1 MDSTVRTKNTISQRV
16 SQVPPSGIRKFFDLL
31 TNMEGVISLGI
42 GEPDYAT
49 PWHISEAAIYSLEK
63 GYTMYTGNSGL
74 PELRQGIANYLK
86 TRYGVEY
93 NPETEI
99 LVTVG
104 VSEALDLTLR
114 ALLNPGD
121 QVIVPDPGYVAYS
134 ADVMLAGGEAVLVPI
149 TLENEFKLRARD
161 VADRLTDRTKAILM
175 GYPANPTG
183 AVMSRRDLSQLA
195 ELAVEHDLLV
205 ISDEV
210 YGRLVYGVEHTCFA
224 TLPKMR
230 ERTILLNGFSK
241 AYAMTGWRLGYA
253 AAPAHIIAG
262 MNKIH
267 QYTIMCAP
275 TMAQVAAIEA
285 LKSGDEE
292 VEAMVADYDHRR
304 RVMHKGLCE
313 IGLSCFEPK
322 GAFYCFPSIKSTGL
336 SSEVFAEKLLYEE
349 KVAVVPGT
357 AFGSNGEGHVRCCY
371 ATSLSEIEEALKRM
385 GRFVERVRRG

>member
-1 MDSTVRTKNTISQRV
+1 MDSTVRTKNVISQRV

-31 TNMEGVISLGI
+31 TSMEGVISLGI

-74 PELRQGIANYLK
+74 PELRQGIANYLQA
-86 TRYGVEY
+86 RYGVEY
-93 NPETEI
+93 DPATEI

-104 VSEALDLTLR
+104 VSEALDLALR
-114 ALLNPGD
+114 AILNPGD

-149 TLENEFKLRARD
+149 TLENEFKLRAQD
-161 VADRLTDRTKAILM
+161 VADRLTERTKAILI

-183 AVMSRRDLSQLA
+183 AVMSRRELSQIA
-195 ELAVEHDLLV
+195 ELAAKHDLLV

-210 YGRLVYGVEHTCFA
+210 YGRLVYGVEHTCVA

-253 AAPAHIIAG
+253 AAPDHIIAG

-292 VEAMVADYDHRR
+292 VEAMVADYDRRR
-304 RVMHKGLCE
+304 RVMVKGLCE
-313 IGLSCFEPK
+313 IGLSCYEPK

-357 AFGSNGEGHVRCCY
+357 AFGPSGEGHVRCCY
-371 ATSLSEIEEALKRM
+371 ATSLAEIEEALKRM

>member
-1 MDSTVRTKNTISQRV
+1 MDSTVRTKNVISQRV

-31 TNMEGVISLGI
+31 TSMEGVISLGI

-74 PELRQGIANYLK
+74 PELRQGIANYLQA
-86 TRYGVEY
+86 RYGVEY
-93 NPETEI
+93 DPATEI

-104 VSEALDLTLR
+104 VSEALDLALR
-114 ALLNPGD
+114 AILNPGD

-149 TLENEFKLRARD
+149 TLENEFKLRAQD
-161 VADRLTDRTKAILM
+161 VADRLTNRTKAILF

-183 AVMSRRDLSQLA
+183 AVMSRRELSQIA
-195 ELAVEHDLLV
+195 ELAAKHDLLV

-210 YGRLVYGVEHTCFA
+210 YGRLVYGVEHTCVA

-253 AAPAHIIAG
+253 AAPDHIIAG

-292 VEAMVADYDHRR
+292 VEAMVADYDRRR
-304 RVMHKGLCE
+304 RVMVKGLCE
-313 IGLSCFEPK
+313 IGLSCYEPK

-357 AFGSNGEGHVRCCY
+357 AFGPSGEGHVRCCY

>member
-1 MDSTVRTKNTISQRV
+1 MDSTVRTKNVISQRV

-31 TNMEGVISLGI
+31 TSMEGVISLGI

-74 PELRQGIANYLK
+74 PELRQGIANYLQA
-86 TRYGVEY
+86 RYGVEY
-93 NPETEI
+93 DPTTEI

-104 VSEALDLTLR
+104 VSEALDLALR
-114 ALLNPGD
+114 AILNPGD

-149 TLENEFKLRARD
+149 TLENEFKLRAQD
-161 VADRLTDRTKAILM
+161 VADRLTNRTKAILF

-183 AVMSRRDLSQLA
+183 AVMSRRELSQIA
-195 ELAVEHDLLV
+195 ELAAKHDLLV

-210 YGRLVYGVEHTCFA
+210 YGRLVYGVEHTCVA

-253 AAPAHIIAG
+253 AAPDHIIAG

-292 VEAMVADYDHRR
+292 VEAMVADYDRRR
-304 RVMHKGLCE
+304 RVMVKGLCE
-313 IGLSCFEPK
+313 IGLSCYEPK

-357 AFGSNGEGHVRCCY
+357 AFGPSGEGHVRCCY
-371 ATSLSEIEEALKRM
+371 ATSLAEIEEALKRM

>member
-1 MDSTVRTKNTISQRV
+1 MDSIETKNTISQRV
-16 SQVPPSGIRKFFDLL
+16 SLVPPSGIRKFFDLL

-74 PELRQGIANYLK
+74 PELRQRIANYLHI
-86 TRYGVEY
+86 RYGVEY
-93 NPETEI
+93 NPDTEI

-104 VSEALDLTLR
+104 VSEALDLVLR
-114 ALLNPGD
+114 AILNPGD

-134 ADVMLAGGEAVLVPI
+134 ADVILAGGEPVLVPI
-149 TLENEFKLRARD
+149 TLENEFKLPAQD
-161 VADRLTDRTKAILM
+161 VAERITERTKAIIM

-183 AVMSRRDLSQLA
+183 AVMSRRELAPIA
-195 ELAVEHDLLV
+195 ELAAKRDLLV

-210 YGRLVYGVEHTCFA
+210 YGRLVYGVKHTCVP

-292 VEAMVADYDHRR
+292 VEAMVADYDRRR
-304 RVMHKGLCE
+304 RVMVQGLCE
-313 IGLSCFEPK
+313 IGLSCYEPK
-322 GAFYCFPSIKSTGL
+322 GAFYCFPSVKSAGL
-336 SSEVFAEKLLYEE
+336 SSEVFAERLLYEE

-357 AFGSNGEGHVRCCY
+357 AFGPNGEGHVRCCY
-371 ATSLSEIEEALKRM
+371 ATSLSDIQEALKRI
-385 GRFVERVRRG
+385 GHFVDRVRRG

>member
-1 MDSTVRTKNTISQRV
+1 MDSTVRTKNVISQRV

-31 TNMEGVISLGI
+31 TSMEGVISLGI

-74 PELRQGIANYLK
+74 PELRQGIANYLQA
-86 TRYGVEY
+86 RYGVEY
-93 NPETEI
+93 DPATEI

-104 VSEALDLTLR
+104 VSEALDLALR
-114 ALLNPGD
+114 AILNPGD

-149 TLENEFKLRARD
+149 TLENEFKLRAQD
-161 VADRLTDRTKAILM
+161 VADRLTNRTKAILF

-183 AVMSRRDLSQLA
+183 AVMSRRELSQIA
-195 ELAVEHDLLV
+195 ELAAKHDLLV

-210 YGRLVYGVEHTCFA
+210 YGRLVYGVEHTCVA

-253 AAPAHIIAG
+253 AAPDHIIAG

-292 VEAMVADYDHRR
+292 VEAMVADYDRRR
-304 RVMHKGLCE
+304 RVMVKGLCE
-313 IGLSCFEPK
+313 IGLSCYEPK

-357 AFGSNGEGHVRCCY
+357 AFGPSGEGHVRCCY
-371 ATSLSEIEEALKRM
+371 ATSLAEIEEALKRM

>member
-1 MDSTVRTKNTISQRV
+1 MDSTVRAKNTISQRV

-86 TRYGVEY
+86 GRYGVEY

-104 VSEALDLTLR
+104 VSEALDLALR
-114 ALLNPGD
+114 AILNPGD

-161 VADRLTDRTKAILM
+161 VAERVTERTKAILF

-183 AVMSRRDLSQLA
+183 AVMSRRELAALA
-195 ELAVEHDLLV
+195 ELAVKHDLLV

-210 YGRLVYGVEHTCFA
+210 YGRLVYGVEHTCVA

-253 AAPAHIIAG
+253 AAPDHIIAG

-292 VEAMVADYDHRR
+292 VEAMVADYDRRR
-304 RVMHKGLCE
+304 RVMVKGLCE

-357 AFGSNGEGHVRCCY
+357 AFGPGGEGHVRCCY
-371 ATSLSEIEEALKRM
+371 ATSLSEIEEALKRI

>member
-1 MDSTVRTKNTISQRV
+1 VKTRSIISQRV
-16 SQVPPSGIRKFFDLL
+16 EQVPPSGIRKFFELL

-49 PWHISEAAIYSLEK
+49 PWHISEAAVYSLER
-63 GYTMYTGNSGL
+63 GYTMYTSNSGL
-74 PELRQGIANYLK
+74 LELRQEISTYIRKHHGLD
-86 TRYGVEY
+86 Y

-104 VSEALDLTLR
+104 VSEALDLAMR
-114 ALLNPGD
+114 AILNPGD

-134 ADVMLAGGEAVLVPI
+134 ADVVLAGGEPVLVPI
-149 TLENEFKLRARD
+149 TLENEFKLRAQD
-161 VADRLTDRTKAILM
+161 MAKRLTERTKAILF

-183 AVMSRRDLSQLA
+183 AVMSRRELSQIA
-195 ELAVEHDLLV
+195 ELAAKNDLLV

-210 YGRLVYGVEHTCFA
+210 YGRLSYGVEHTCFA

-230 ERTILLNGFSK
+230 ERTILMNGFSK
-241 AYAMTGWRLGYA
+241 AHAMTGWRLGYA
-253 AAPAHIIAG
+253 AAPAHIIAA

-285 LKSGDEE
+285 LKSGEEE
-292 VEAMVADYDHRR
+292 VEAMAADYDRR
-304 RVMHKGLCE
+304 RRLMLKGLCD
-313 IGLSCFEPK
+313 IGLSCFEPR

-336 SSEVFAEKLLYEE
+336 SSEVFAERLLYEE

-357 AFGSNGEGHVRCCY
+357 AFGPNGEGHVRCCY
-371 ATSLSEIEEALKRM
+371 ATSLTDIEEALKRM
-385 GRFVERVRRG
+385 GRFVERVRKG

>member
-1 MDSTVRTKNTISQRV
+1 MDSIRTKNTVSQRV

-49 PWHISEAAIYSLEK
+49 PWHISEAAIYSLER

-74 PELRQGIANYLK
+74 PELRQRIATYLQA
-86 TRYGVEY
+86 RYGVEY

-104 VSEALDLTLR
+104 VSEALDLALR
-114 ALLNPGD
+114 AILNPGD
-121 QVIVPDPGYVAYS
+121 QVIVTDPGYVAYS

-149 TLENEFKLRARD
+149 TLENEFKLQARD
-161 VADRLTDRTKAILM
+161 VAERITERTKAILI

-183 AVMSRRDLSQLA
+183 AVMSRRELSQLA
-195 ELAVEHDLLV
+195 ELAVKHDLLV

-210 YGRLVYGVEHTCFA
+210 YGRLVYGVEHTCVP

-253 AAPAHIIAG
+253 AAPDHIIAG

-292 VEAMVADYDHRR
+292 VEAMVADYDRRR
-304 RVMHKGLCE
+304 RVMVKGLCD
-313 IGLSCFEPK
+313 IGLSCYEPK

-357 AFGSNGEGHVRCCY
+357 AFGPNGEGHVRCCY

-385 GRFVERVRRG
+385 GRFVERVKGLP